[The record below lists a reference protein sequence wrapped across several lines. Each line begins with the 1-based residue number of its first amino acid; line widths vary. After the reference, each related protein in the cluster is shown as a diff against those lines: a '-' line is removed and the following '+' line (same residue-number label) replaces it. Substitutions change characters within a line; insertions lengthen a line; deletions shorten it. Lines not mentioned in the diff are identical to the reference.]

1 MTQQNCETRMSDLWL
16 SMQKV
21 KVECDF
27 CFRTQRSD
35 TLTLLQCDAYV
46 VRIKNVVI
54 RAI

>member
-1 MTQQNCETRMSDLWL
+1 MRMSDLWL

-27 CFRTQRSD
+27 GFRTQRPD
-35 TLTLLQCDAYV
+35 TLTLLQYDFFLM
-46 VRIKNVVI
+46 RMKNVVK